1 MREGSNPSARI
12 QNGGDTM
19 GNYTKQKRTHKGS
32 MSVSCVANADIVKR
46 LDKLEHDSEIAIQKT
61 VSDFRSRAPGWVS
74 QGIREHYGVDTKA
87 IKEAQKKPK
96 RGRTSIKVKGAEIDG
111 VVLEYRGRTL
121 TPLHFK
127 MSPKKQPATKQ
138 NKMQRIPGQAVAA
151 DSPVAMIAPPKK
163 YRVKATII
171 KGQRTNLPPG
181 TFLAPGNGGVVLP
194 FQRQG
199 KGRMPI
205 EAIRTLSVP
214 QMIDGRAKE
223 TIEKTIQENMQKRFE
238 HHIEQIMK

>member
-1 MREGSNPSARI
+1 
-12 QNGGDTM
+12 M
-19 GNYTKQKRTHKGS
+19 GNYTKQKRTHNGS

-46 LDKLEHDSEIAIQKT
+46 LDKLEHGSEIAIQKT

-127 MSPKKQPATKQ
+127 MSPKKAPESRQSKL
-138 NKMQRIPGQAVAA
+138 QRIPGQAVGQG
-151 DSPVAMIAPPKK
+151 SPVAMIAQPKK

-171 KGQRTNLPPG
+171 KGQRSNLPPG
-181 TFLAPGNGGVVLP
+181 TFIAPGNGGVMLP
-194 FQRQG
+194 FQRKG
-199 KGRMPI
+199 KERKPVDV
-205 EAIRTLSVP
+205 IRTLSVP
-214 QMIDGRAKE
+214 QMIDGRAHE
-223 TIEKTIQENMQKRFE
+223 TIDKIIQENMQKRFE